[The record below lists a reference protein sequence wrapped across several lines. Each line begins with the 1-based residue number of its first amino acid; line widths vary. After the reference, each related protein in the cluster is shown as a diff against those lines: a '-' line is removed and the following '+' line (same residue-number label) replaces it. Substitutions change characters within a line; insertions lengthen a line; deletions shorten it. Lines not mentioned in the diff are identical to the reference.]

1 MQAAVYRRYGTAEV
15 LKIEEVDRPEVG
27 ERDVLIRVRAT
38 SINQADWHT
47 MTGTPL
53 VARIAFGLRGPKD
66 EMLGGDFAGTV
77 DAVGSAVTRFKSGDA
92 VFGLTRSGAFAE
104 YVCVPE
110 DRGAVAKPDN
120 VSFEEA
126 GTVGVAGITAVQA
139 LRTHGGLRAGEKV
152 LINGASGG
160 VGTFAVQ
167 VAKAMGAEVAA
178 VCSARNVEM
187 ARSLGAERVF
197 DYTKEDFT
205 RSGERYDLFI
215 DIAGSR
221 SWGECKRVM
230 KPEARLVVV
239 GGPSRNVLLGPV
251 SHLVGMR
258 LAAIGDRRKI
268 AVFIATV
275 RDEDLEFL
283 GELLQKGQVKPVIER
298 RYDFADIG
306 QAMAYLGEGHARA
319 KVAVTIPGAD
329 SRD

>member
-1 MQAAVYRRYGTAEV
+1 PRTGPSSSRSGPSCCPSTCRPSCTSGATGRPSLTAAGCASLGCAPGRTDMTEVQRVGKMKAAVYRRYGTAEV
-15 LKIEEVDRPEVG
+15 LRIEEVDKPEVG
-27 ERDVLIRVRAT
+27 DSDVLVRVRAT

-77 DAVGSAVTRFKSGDA
+77 EAVGSAVSRFKSGDA

-104 YVCVPE
+104 YVSVPE

-126 GTVGVAGITAVQA
+126 GTVGVAGITA
-139 LRTHGGLRAGEKV
+139 
-152 LINGASGG
+152 
-160 VGTFAVQ
+160 
-167 VAKAMGAEVAA
+167 
-178 VCSARNVEM
+178 
-187 ARSLGAERVF
+187 
-197 DYTKEDFT
+197 
-205 RSGERYDLFI
+205 
-215 DIAGSR
+215 
-221 SWGECKRVM
+221 WGECKRVL

-283 GELLQKGQVKPVIER
+283 RELLQKGQVKPVIEK

-319 KVAVTIPGAD
+319 KLAVTI
-329 SRD
+329 

>member
-1 MQAAVYRRYGTAEV
+1 
-15 LKIEEVDRPEVG
+15 
-27 ERDVLIRVRAT
+27 
-38 SINQADWHT
+38 
-47 MTGTPL
+47 
-53 VARIAFGLRGPKD
+53 
-66 EMLGGDFAGTV
+66 
-77 DAVGSAVTRFKSGDA
+77 
-92 VFGLTRSGAFAE
+92 
-104 YVCVPE
+104 VPE
-110 DRGAVAKPDN
+110 DGGAVAKPDN
-120 VSFEEA
+120 MSFEEA

-139 LRTHGGLRAGEKV
+139 LRTHGRLRAGEKV

-167 VAKAMGAEVAA
+167 VARAMGAEVAA

-197 DYTKEDFT
+197 DYAKEDFT
-205 RSGERYDLFI
+205 RSGERYDLLI

-221 SWGECKRVM
+221 SWGECKRVL

-283 GELLQKGQVKPVIER
+283 RELLQKGQVKPVIEK

-319 KVAVTIPGAD
+319 KLAVTI
-329 SRD
+329 